1 MSCDRSLMLGKFA
14 IGFVGVRCDRCLMWG
29 IGDRK
34 VVVKGFAAFAFFV
47 GIGIA
52 LFDVLDFI
60 DDEEIDLKEAY
71 I

>member
-1 MSCDRSLMLGKFA
+1 L
-14 IGFVGVRCDRCLMWG
+14 G
-29 IGDRK
+29 IGDRR

-47 GIGIA
+47 GTGIA

-60 DDEEIDLKEAY
+60 NDDKIDLKEAY